1 MDFVHLHNHTH
12 YSLLDGACTIDSLID
27 AAKENS
33 MSALAI
39 TDHGVMYGVIE
50 FYKKA
55 KKVNIKPIIGC
66 EAYIITRGKCTEKE
80 KNIIEKSGKKK
91 HYHHLILLA
100 KNKTGYKNLSTLSS
114 IGHIEGFYYKPRID
128 LDVLKKYSEGLIA
141 TSACVSGVVAAH
153 LVNGNYALAKEDAVI
168 YKEIFGDD
176 FYLEVQNHGLEQEKY
191 VIEGMPKL
199 SKELNIKM
207 VATNDC
213 HYIKQEHAVAHNVYL
228 LIPESS
234 ANVTLNYKELKY
246 RTDQIYFKS
255 KKEMIELFK
264 DMPEAIE
271 STIEIADKCDLQLE
285 LGKNFLPDF
294 PIPPDFG
301 SDNLDDYFE
310 KLAWQG
316 LQKKFDV
323 IDKQIEDR
331 FSFEI
336 STIKKMGYAGYFL
349 IVQDFINDARKKGIS
364 VGPGRG
370 SAAGSLVS
378 FALGITSLNPLDY
391 DLLFERFLNPDRVSM
406 PDIDVDFADNRRDD
420 IINYVREKYGSNSVG
435 QIITFGKLS
444 GRAVIKDVGRVI
456 GIPLNTVESITKQ
469 IPVVQGRVT
478 PIEEAIEKIPEL
490 KWVKESS
497 DLKIKELIE
506 FSKTL
511 EGLNRNAG
519 THAAGVV
526 IVPGNLQDYVPLYK
540 TPSMAEAVTQFN
552 MKDLETAGLLKMDF
566 LGLRTLT
573 IIESTKNFI
582 EENKNIKIDIDSI
595 SLNDKKTFKL
605 FGQGQTVAVFQFE
618 STPMQEHLKKL
629 KPSSI
634 EDLVAMN
641 ALYRPGP
648 MDMINDFIARK
659 QGKQKIEYLHPKLE
673 KILKSTYGIIV
684 YQEQIMQICN
694 ELAGLTL
701 AEGDLMRRAMG
712 KKDIQLMN
720 KQGGLF
726 IEKAITNGIDKKLAK
741 EIFEMIKK
749 FAAYGFNKSHSAAYS
764 LIAYQTAYLK
774 ANFPTEFMTANLSN
788 EMGNTDKIVMLI
800 DDCRK
805 LHITVLPPDVNE
817 SGLGF
822 TCLGNEIRFGME
834 AIKNVG
840 ENAVKEIINSR
851 NKVKRFKNLFHFC
864 ESVDLHVVSRK
875 TLESLILAGTL
886 DSLHENRKQIF
897 NSVEMVI
904 QYAQNAQEIKTLG
917 QESLFGSSV
926 TSKKEINIIPSLTDV
941 GEDWVF
947 SERLSKEKSVLGFY
961 LSAHPLD
968 NYKNEIKSYN
978 NIHLGLPDELQ
989 SVNEVK
995 LFGIVTDIRT
1005 KIDKKGNTMAF
1016 FTIEGFTGK
1025 GECII
1030 FSDAFTKYNK
1040 LINVDSII
1048 GITGKGESAGDKIK
1062 IIVETVYPINK
1073 INCDRYINIDIIP
1086 EVLKHNDI
1094 VNAKKVIEKYPG
1106 KCQLFFNVANNS
1118 SSGNQVYRAKKFLVN
1133 PTNKLLEELQLIFG
1147 EEQVKILN
1155 N

>member
-1 MDFVHLHNHTH
+1 MDFIHLHNHTH
-12 YSLLDGACTIDSLID
+12 YSLLDGACTVDSLIA
-27 AAKENS
+27 AAKKNS

-55 KKVNIKPIIGC
+55 KQANIKPIIGC
-66 EAYIITRGKCTEKE
+66 EVYIITRGKCTDKE

-100 KNKTGYKNLSTLSS
+100 KNQIGYKNLSMISS
-114 IGHIEGFYYKPRID
+114 IGHTEGFYYKPRID

-141 TSACVSGVVAAH
+141 TSACMSGVVAAH
-153 LVNGNYALAKEDAVI
+153 LVNGNYDLAKEDAII
-168 YKEIFGDD
+168 YKEIFGED
-176 FYLEVQNHGLEQEKY
+176 FYLEVQNHFMEKEKY
-191 VIEGMPKL
+191 VLEGMPKL
-199 SKELNIKM
+199 SEELNIKM

-213 HYIKQEHAVAHNVYL
+213 HYIKQEDAVAHNVYL

-246 RTDQIYFKS
+246 ETNQVYFKS

-264 DMPEAIE
+264 DMPEAIDC
-271 STIEIADKCDLQLE
+271 TIEIADKCNLKLD

-294 PIPPDFG
+294 PIPSDFG
-301 SDNLDDYFE
+301 SNDLDDYLE
-310 KLAWQG
+310 KLAYEG
-316 LQKKFDV
+316 LQKRFDV
-323 IDKQIEDR
+323 IDKTLKER
-331 FSFEI
+331 FNFEI

-349 IVQDFINDARKKGIS
+349 IVQDFINIAREKRIS

-378 FALGITSLNPLDY
+378 YALGITNLNPLDY

-406 PDIDVDFADNRRDD
+406 PDIDVDFADDRRDD

-456 GIPLNTVESITKQ
+456 GLPLSTVESITKQ
-469 IPVVQGRVT
+469 IPVIQGRVT
-478 PIEEAIEKIPEL
+478 PLEEAIEKIPEL

-497 DLKIKELIE
+497 DPKIRELVE

-526 IVPGNLQDYVPLYK
+526 IVPGNLLDYVPLYK
-540 TPSMAEAVTQFN
+540 TPSMAEPVTQFN

-573 IIESTKNFI
+573 IIESSKKFI
-582 EENKNIKIDIDSI
+582 RENKGIEIDVDTIP
-595 SLNDKKTFKL
+595 LNDKKTFEL
-605 FGQGQTVAVFQFE
+605 FGKGQTVGVFQFE
-618 STPMQEHLKKL
+618 STPMQEYLKKL
-629 KPSSI
+629 KPSCI

-648 MDMINDFIARK
+648 MDMIDDFIARK

-673 KILKSTYGIIV
+673 KILKSTYGVMV
-684 YQEQIMQICN
+684 YQEQIMQIAN

-701 AEGDLMRRAMG
+701 AEADLMRRAMG
-712 KKDIQLMN
+712 KKDIKLMD
-720 KQGGLF
+720 KQGVLF
-726 IEKAITNGIDKKLAK
+726 IEKSTANGVSKKVAT
-741 EIFEMIKK
+741 EVFEMVKK

-764 LIAYQTAYLK
+764 VIAYQTAYLK
-774 ANFPTEFMTANLSN
+774 AHFPTEFMTANLSN
-788 EMGNTDKIVMLI
+788 EIGNIDKIVMFI

-805 LHITVLPPDVNE
+805 LNITVLPPDINE
-817 SGLGF
+817 SGVGF
-822 TCLGNEIRFGME
+822 TCSGNEIRFGME
-834 AIKNVG
+834 AIKSVG
-840 ENAVKEIINSR
+840 ENAVKEIISSR
-851 NKVKRFKNLFHFC
+851 NKIKRFKNLFHLC
-864 ESVDLHVVSRK
+864 ESIDSRVVSRK
-875 TLESLILAGTL
+875 TLESLILAGAM
-886 DSLHENRKQIF
+886 DSLHENRKQMFDAI
-897 NSVEMVI
+897 EMAI
-904 QYAQNAQEIKTLG
+904 QYGQNAQETKMLG
-917 QESLFGSSV
+917 QESLFGSST
-926 TSKKEINIIPSLTDV
+926 TSKGEVNLIPSLPNV
-941 GEDWVF
+941 EQDWVF
-947 SERLSKEKSVLGFY
+947 SERLSKEKFVLGFY

-968 NYKNEIKSYN
+968 SYRSEIESYN
-978 NIHLGLPDELQ
+978 NIHLASPDELQ
-989 SVNEVK
+989 SVSNIR
-995 LFGIVTDIRT
+995 LFGIVTDLRT

-1016 FTIEGFTGK
+1016 FTIEDFTGK

-1030 FSDAFTKYNK
+1030 FSDAFSKYSN
-1040 LINVDSII
+1040 LIRVDDII
-1048 GITGKGESAGDKIK
+1048 GVTGKGESAGDKIK
-1062 IIVETVYPINK
+1062 IIVEMVTSINK
-1073 INCDRYINIDIIP
+1073 INYDRHISIEIIP
-1086 EVLKHNDI
+1086 ELLKQSDI
-1094 VNAKKVIEKYPG
+1094 LQAKKSIENYPG
-1106 KCQLFFNVANNS
+1106 KCQLVFKVVDS
-1118 SSGNQVYRAKKFLVN
+1118 SSSENKVYRAKKFLVN
-1133 PTNKLLEELQLIFG
+1133 PNDKLLQELKSIFG

>member
-1 MDFVHLHNHTH
+1 MDFIHLHNHTH
-12 YSLLDGACTIDSLID
+12 YSLLDGACTVDSLIT

-55 KKVNIKPIIGC
+55 KQANIKPIIGC

-100 KNKTGYKNLSTLSS
+100 KNEIGYRNLSMISS
-114 IGHIEGFYYKPRID
+114 IGHTEGFYYKPRID
-128 LDVLKKYSEGLIA
+128 LDVLKKYSDGLIA
-141 TSACVSGVVAAH
+141 TSACLSGVVAAH
-153 LVNGNYALAKEDAVI
+153 LVNGNYALAKEDAII
-168 YKEIFGDD
+168 YKEIFGED
-176 FYLEVQNHGLEQEKY
+176 FYLEVQNHSLENEKY
-191 VIEGMPKL
+191 VLEGMPKL

-234 ANVTLNYKELKY
+234 ANVTLNYRDLKY
-246 RTDQIYFKS
+246 GTNQIYFKS

-264 DMPEAIE
+264 DMPEAID
-271 STIEIADKCDLQLE
+271 STIEIADKCNLKLD

-294 PIPPDFG
+294 PIPSDFG
-301 SDNLDDYFE
+301 SNDLNDYLE
-310 KLAWQG
+310 KIAYQG
-316 LQKKFDV
+316 LQKRFDI
-323 IDKQIEDR
+323 IDKKIEER
-331 FSFEI
+331 FNFEI
-336 STIKKMGYAGYFL
+336 DTIKKMGYAGYFL
-349 IVQDFINDARKKGIS
+349 IVQDFISDARKKGIS

-378 FALGITSLNPLDY
+378 FALGITNLNPLDY

-406 PDIDVDFADNRRDD
+406 PDIDVDFADDRRDD

-456 GIPLNTVESITKQ
+456 GIPLSTVESITKQ
-469 IPVVQGRVT
+469 ITVVQGRVT

-497 DLKIKELIE
+497 DPKIKELVE

-526 IVPGNLQDYVPLYK
+526 IVPGNLIDYVPLYK
-540 TPSMAEAVTQFN
+540 TPSMAEPVTQFN

-573 IIESTKNFI
+573 IIESTKKFI
-582 EENKNIKIDIDSI
+582 KENKNIKVDIDNI
-595 SLNDKKTFKL
+595 SLNDKKTFEL
-605 FGQGQTVAVFQFE
+605 FGKGQTVGVFQFE

-629 KPSSI
+629 KPNCI

-648 MDMINDFIARK
+648 MDMIDDFIARK

-673 KILKSTYGIIV
+673 KILKPTYGVIV
-684 YQEQIMQICN
+684 YQEQIMQIAN

-701 AEGDLMRRAMG
+701 AEADLMRRAMG
-712 KKDIQLMN
+712 KKDIKLMG
-720 KQGGLF
+720 KQGVLF
-726 IEKAITNGIDKKLAK
+726 IEKSIANGVDKKIAK
-741 EIFEMIKK
+741 EVFDMIQK

-764 LIAYQTAYLK
+764 LVAYQTAYLK
-774 ANFPTEFMTANLSN
+774 SNFPTEFMTANLSN
-788 EMGNTDKIVMLI
+788 EIGNTDKIVMFI

-805 LHITVLPPDVNE
+805 LNITVLPPDVNE

-822 TCLGNEIRFGME
+822 TCSGNEIRFGME

-840 ENAVKEIINSR
+840 ENAVREIISSR
-851 NKVKRFKNLFHFC
+851 NKIKRFKNLFHFC

-875 TLESLILAGTL
+875 TLESLILAGAM
-886 DSLHENRKQIF
+886 DSLHENRSQMF
-897 NSVEMVI
+897 NAVEMAI
-904 QYAQNAQEIKTLG
+904 QYGQNAQEVKILG
-917 QESLFGSSV
+917 QENLFGSSS
-926 TSKKEINIIPSLTDV
+926 TSTKEVKVIPSLPDA
-941 GEDWVF
+941 
-947 SERLSKEKSVLGFY
+947 ERVWGFTEMLSKEKSVLGFY

-968 NYKNEIKSYN
+968 NYRNEIESYN

-1016 FTIEGFTGK
+1016 FTIEDFTGK

-1030 FSDAFTKYNK
+1030 FSDAFSKYNK
-1040 LINVDSII
+1040 IILVDNII
-1048 GITGKGESAGDKIK
+1048 GVTGKGEGAGDKIK
-1062 IIVETVYPINK
+1062 IIVETVNPINK
-1073 INCDRYINIDIIP
+1073 LSYDRHININIIP
-1086 EVLKHNDI
+1086 ELLKQDDI
-1094 VNAKKVIEKYPG
+1094 NKMKNIIENYPG
-1106 KCQLFFNVANNS
+1106 KCQLFFKVLGNS
-1118 SSGNQVYRAKKFLVN
+1118 SLDNKVYRAKKFLVN
-1133 PTNKLLEELQLIFG
+1133 PTNKLLEELKSIFG
-1147 EEQVKILN
+1147 EEQVKF
-1155 N
+1155 